1 MFRPLLCLQKK
12 QYLCVRL
19 RNGFY
24 CFMKKVLFAII
35 TVLCGVLQ
43 CPVSAQTSA
52 AQADQLF
59 DQQNYKAAAE
69 VYQQLLR
76 RQPERTFYLYRY
88 ARCLQEQGQN
98 AEAIRYFEAAG
109 ERYPLRNFYLGE
121 LYAADYRFA
130 DAVEAYQRYL
140 AKADT
145 TSERYAVAVEKTEQA
160 QKGLRY
166 IKRVENIQLTDSVV
180 VDKSVFLTAYPLS
193 KSAGTVG
200 MDDSLGYYI
209 NERQDVKLSTSTDYT
224 LLSCQR
230 LLEGEWMCDTLR
242 LPSFAAA
249 RCNFPYMLSDG
260 VTVYFASDVESGLG
274 GYDIYITQYNT
285 NTNTYLP
292 PENIGMPFNSPAN
305 DYMFVIDDVKGIGYF
320 ATDRYMDSSK
330 VCIYSFIP
338 NEEKQIVRDTTDE
351 YVRLFAQGKV
361 LQHKTETPKQQETV
375 VETKPSKQEVK
386 MKPFVVNDSVV
397 YTQLSDFPSI
407 DARVLYEEYLRQ
419 EAQLEELKQT
429 IATKRAAFRHA
440 DEATQQQL
448 RTELLELEKQY
459 LQDKQSLPELLHKV
473 YEVCSLRVF

>member
-1 MFRPLLCLQKK
+1 
-12 QYLCVRL
+12 
-19 RNGFY
+19 
-24 CFMKKVLFAII
+24 MKKVLLAII
-35 TVLCGVLQ
+35 TVLCGVLES
-43 CPVSAQTSA
+43 PLLAQASA

-59 DQQNYKAAAE
+59 DQQDYTAAGE

-76 RQPERTFYLYRY
+76 RQPESALYLYRY

-98 AEAIRYFEAAG
+98 AEAIRYFEASG

-121 LYAADYRFA
+121 LYTDDYRFA
-130 DAVEAYQRYL
+130 DAIDAYQRYI

-145 TSERYAVAVEKTEQA
+145 TSERYAVAVEKIAQA

-166 IKRVENIQLTDSVV
+166 IRRVEDIQITDSVI
-180 VDKSVFLTAYPLS
+180 VDKSLFLKAYPLS
-193 KSAGTVG
+193 KSAGTIG
-200 MDDSLGYYI
+200 IDDSLGYYI
-209 NERQDVKLSTSTDYT
+209 NERKDVKISTSSDYT

-242 LPSFAAA
+242 LPAFAAA
-249 RCNFPYMLSDG
+249 RCNYPYMLSDG
-260 VTVYFASDVESGLG
+260 VTVYFASDIESGLG

-320 ATDRYMDSSK
+320 ATDRYLDSSK
-330 VCIYSFIP
+330 VCIYTFIP

-351 YVRLFAQGKV
+351 YVRLFAQGKA
-361 LQHKTETPKQQETV
+361 LKHKTETPKQVEPV
-375 VETKPSKQEVK
+375 VETKPNKPAVK

-397 YTQLSDFPSI
+397 YTQLSEFPSI

-419 EAQLEELKQT
+419 EGQLEALKQT
-429 IATKRAAFRHA
+429 IERKRAAFRQA
-440 DEATQQQL
+440 DETMQQQL
-448 RTELLELEKQY
+448 RTELLQLEKQY
-459 LQDKQSLPELLHKV
+459 LQEKQALPALLRKV
-473 YEVCSLRVF
+473 YEVCALRLV